1 MIAIPIVLL
10 AVASSTPAIFVLVLL
25 ACFLCLAEATELLG
39 IEDAGLIDA
48 LPVLALVVL
57 TGILNSPVDAASHV
71 PSRDY
76 SAPVVLIGAWGL
88 WIAGLILT
96 WKFAHG
102 GRSLASRIL
111 APCWY
116 SVPLLS
122 LMFLHPFQWNLNWFW
137 TWSPLLIILI
147 SVWSGDI
154 AAMLVGKSFGKRLLA
169 PSISPKKTW
178 EGAFGNLIA
187 SMLAGFLVGLWL
199 GYPSLVG
206 LACGTTVGVFGQLGD
221 LFESALKRAA
231 GKKDSGS
238 MLPGHGGL
246 LDRIDS
252 LLACVLPVWLILWV
266 SGVL

>member
-1 MIAIPIVLL
+1 MKRRVLTSLIAIPIVLL
-10 AVASSTPAIFVLVLL
+10 TVASSTPAIFVIILL

-88 WIAGLILT
+88 WIAGLVLT
-96 WKFAHG
+96 WRFAQG
-102 GRSLASRIL
+102 GKSLALRIL
-111 APCWY
+111 APCWF
-116 SVPLLS
+116 SVPLLG

-147 SVWSGDI
+147 PVWSGDI
-154 AAMLVGKSFGKRLLA
+154 VAMLVGKSFGKSLLA

-178 EGAFGNLIA
+178 EGAFANLIA
-187 SMLAGFLVGLWL
+187 SMLAGFLVGLLL
-199 GYPSLVG
+199 GYPGLVG
-206 LACGTTVGVFGQLGD
+206 LACGIAIGIFGQLGD

-231 GKKDSGS
+231 GKRTREACCQGTEGCSTGS
-238 MLPGHGGL
+238 IP
-246 LDRIDS
+246 S
-252 LLACVLPVWLILWV
+252 
-266 SGVL
+266 

>member
-10 AVASSTPAIFVLVLL
+10 AVASSTPAVFVFILL

-48 LPVLALVVL
+48 LPVLTLVVL
-57 TGILNSPVDAASHV
+57 TGILNSPLDSASHV

-76 SAPVVLIGAWGL
+76 SAPAVLIGAWGL
-88 WIAGLILT
+88 WIAGLAST
-96 WKFAHG
+96 WHFVR
-102 GRSLASRIL
+102 GRNALVTRVL
-111 APCWY
+111 APSWFA
-116 SVPLLS
+116 VPLLGM
-122 LMFLHPFQWNLNWFW
+122 MFLHPFEWNLNWAW
-137 TWSPLLIILI
+137 TWSPLLIILVP
-147 SVWSGDI
+147 VWSGDI
-154 AAMLVGKSFGKRLLA
+154 AAMLVGKAFGKHPLA

-178 EGAFGNLIA
+178 EGAFANLMA
-187 SMLAGFLVGLWL
+187 SMIAGLLIGLWL
-199 GYPSLVG
+199 GYPGLVG
-206 LACGTTVGVFGQLGD
+206 LACGTAVGVCGQMGD
-221 LFESALKRAA
+221 LFESALKRAT

-238 MLPGHGGL
+238 LLPGHGGL